1 MNIIQAAAILQFLL
15 VVRGSDVA
23 GERKRVGCYYL
34 GATTER
40 YGTLYPEDI
49 DASICTHVLYIHGA
63 INNETQEIYLKPPS
77 QNNKTGGEGFIPRL
91 VKLKAVNPDLKL
103 ILHVLY
109 RQVDWLS
116 AEPSGRS
123 KIIQN
128 GIKWLNGSG
137 FDGLDIAAAPL
148 SPEDTEKMAD
158 LLCEMKNEFDKYGY
172 SLATS
177 LVGADEIAEETL
189 GKIARCSDYIALLT
203 YFPRGETHRIAP
215 MNMIKSNVDWY
226 VERGIPASKILAVV
240 PAFGAIFTLE
250 DPDDTGLGA
259 RVHGPGNDDLEMLGG
274 LGIRN
279 KELLRKL
286 NDSSL
291 GWTIRRDNETKEPYA
306 FSNTRL
312 WTSYED
318 TTSIEY
324 KARYVLE
331 NGLGG
336 IDIVAMEFEDDEGIG
351 GEGRFPLT
359 RTVYNTFRG
368 GN

>member
-1 MNIIQAAAILQFLL
+1 MNFLQSGKMKILTAAAILQFLL
-15 VVRGSDVA
+15 VVGGSDVP
-23 GERKRVGCYYL
+23 GDRKRVGCYYL

-40 YGTLYPEDI
+40 SGTLYPEDI
-49 DASICTHVLYIHGA
+49 DASICTHVLYLNGA
-63 INNETQEIYLKPPS
+63 INNETQEIYLKPPI
-77 QNNKTGGEGFIPRL
+77 QYNKTGGEGFIPRL

-109 RQVDWLS
+109 GRVNWLS

-137 FDGLDIAAAPL
+137 FDGLDIVVAPL
-148 SPEDTEKMAD
+148 GPEDT
-158 LLCEMKNEFDKYGY
+158 
-172 SLATS
+172 
-177 LVGADEIAEETL
+177 
-189 GKIARCSDYIALLT
+189 
-203 YFPRGETHRIAP
+203 
-215 MNMIKSNVDWY
+215 KSNVDWY
-226 VERGIPASKILAVV
+226 VGRGVPVGKILAVV
-240 PAFGAIFTLE
+240 PAFGAIYILE

-259 RVHGPGNDDLEMLGG
+259 RVYGRGNDDREMLGG

-279 KELLRKL
+279 KELLRRF

-312 WTSYED
+312 WTSYDD

-336 IDIVAMEFEDDEGIG
+336 LDIVAIDFEDNEGIG

-368 GN
+368 EN